1 VEEKVEVV
9 AICDHLRK
17 LKFSPV
23 VPFAFTEYGA
33 LMAASVLN
41 TTRAIQVSLYVIRA
55 FVRLREVLATH
66 KALAGKLADLE
77 RKVAAHDQHIRSL
90 FEAIHQLMTPTE
102 PNKLK
107 IGFVVKERSA
117 SYGRHN
123 R

>member
-1 VEEKVEVV
+1 
-9 AICDHLRK
+9 
-17 LKFSPV
+17 
-23 VPFAFTEYGA
+23 
-33 LMAASVLN
+33 MAASVLN

-102 PNKLK
+102 PNKRK
-107 IGFVVKERSA
+107 IGFVVKGKICELWATQSLVRSRKK
-117 SYGRHN
+117 SVIR
-123 R
+123 RLISTF